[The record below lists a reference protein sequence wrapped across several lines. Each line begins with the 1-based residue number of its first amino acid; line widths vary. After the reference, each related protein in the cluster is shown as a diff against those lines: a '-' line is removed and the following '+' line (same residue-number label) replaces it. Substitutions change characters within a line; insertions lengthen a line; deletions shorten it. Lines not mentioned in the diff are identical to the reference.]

1 MLKLP
6 RRKFL
11 RLAAGAA
18 ALPAVSRA
26 ARAQAYPTR
35 PVRIIVGLAPGGQTD
50 IIARIIAQRLSERL
64 GKQFYIENVPGAGGN
79 VGAGRAAQAARDGY
93 TILFIDAVAFAANA
107 TLYNKLPYDPVGD
120 FDAVAIAA
128 TTMQVLAVHPS
139 VPAQTVQ
146 ELVALIRNNPGKY
159 SYGSAGVGTGA
170 HLTGEL
176 FRTSLKLD
184 LVHVPFG
191 GGGPAIAAV
200 VAGHTPLAFGSGAA
214 TIPQHQEGKL
224 RALAVGG
231 RNRLKGL
238 AAIPTFRE
246 AGYPDVECEAMVGV
260 LVPSKTPMDIIR
272 LLNREIAAAVAPPD
286 VQERLATLGFETVT
300 ATPDEFARLLKAEIA
315 KWAGVLQTT
324 GIKMD

>member
-1 MLKLP
+1 
-6 RRKFL
+6 
-11 RLAAGAA
+11 
-18 ALPAVSRA
+18 
-26 ARAQAYPTR
+26 
-35 PVRIIVGLAPGGQTD
+35 
-50 IIARIIAQRLSERL
+50 
-64 GKQFYIENVPGAGGN
+64 
-79 VGAGRAAQAARDGY
+79 
-93 TILFIDAVAFAANA
+93 
-107 TLYNKLPYDPVGD
+107 
-120 FDAVAIAA
+120 
-128 TTMQVLAVHPS
+128 MQVLAVHPS

-146 ELVALIRNNPGKY
+146 ELVALIRNNPSKY

-184 LVHVPFG
+184 LVHVPYG

-200 VAGHTPLAFGSGAA
+200 VSGHTPLAFGSGAA

-238 AAIPTFRE
+238 PAIPTFRE
-246 AGYPDVECEAMVGV
+246 AGYPDMECEAMVGV

-315 KWAGVLQTT
+315 KWAAVLQIT